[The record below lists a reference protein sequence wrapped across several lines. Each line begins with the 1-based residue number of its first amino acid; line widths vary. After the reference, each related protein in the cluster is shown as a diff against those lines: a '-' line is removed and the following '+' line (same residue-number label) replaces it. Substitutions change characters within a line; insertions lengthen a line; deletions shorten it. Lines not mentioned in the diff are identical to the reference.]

1 MISRDTFWQF
11 FRFGIV
17 GGIGFCMDAALLY
30 LGINV
35 LGLGRIT
42 AALFSFPPTV
52 TVTWIGN
59 RLFTFRHAPRVQASK
74 QLAKF
79 ATVCAIGLIF
89 NRGTYALL
97 VSTVPLVYQYPILGL
112 LGGTCAG
119 MFFNFFAAKR
129 HVFAA

>member
-1 MISRDTFWQF
+1 MLSRKILWQF
-11 FRFGIV
+11 FRFGII
-17 GGIGFCMDAALLY
+17 GAIGFCMDAALLY
-30 LGINV
+30 IGINL
-35 LGLGRIT
+35 LGLGRIA

-52 TVTWIGN
+52 TLTWIGN
-59 RLFTFRHAPRVQASK
+59 RLFTFRHAPPMPAAK
-74 QLAKF
+74 QLVKF

-97 VSTVPLVYQYPILGL
+97 VSYVPLVYQYPILGL
-112 LGGTCAG
+112 FGGTCAG